1 MKTNQRR
8 SRRKRSQRNQLK
20 KILQIPQINQLVVLD
35 RLPCQV
41 NYCLPSESAWP
52 WFELVLWFFNIKI
65 SDKSH
70 RHSLYSAFPD
80 ISSNQQDHFGEM
92 ELPWSATLP
101 ISPALRSQW
110 QSLLDKNDVIGAVN
124 LFPTIWN
131 SLRVSCSWIVNNQLP
146 KKNKGLNHMTHTLW
160 LIHYESYHI

>member
-1 MKTNQRR
+1 MLFKNE
-8 SRRKRSQRNQLK
+8 N
-20 KILQIPQINQLVVLD
+20 
-35 RLPCQV
+35 
-41 NYCLPSESAWP
+41 
-52 WFELVLWFFNIKI
+52 

-80 ISSNQQDHFGEM
+80 ISSNQQDHYGEM

-146 KKNKGLNHMTHTLW
+146 KKNKGLMTHSL
-160 LIHYESYHI
+160 

>member
-1 MKTNQRR
+1 
-8 SRRKRSQRNQLK
+8 
-20 KILQIPQINQLVVLD
+20 
-35 RLPCQV
+35 
-41 NYCLPSESAWP
+41 
-52 WFELVLWFFNIKI
+52 
-65 SDKSH
+65 
-70 RHSLYSAFPD
+70 
-80 ISSNQQDHFGEM
+80 M

-146 KKNKGLNHMTHTLW
+146 KKNKGLIKYEAYYMTHQKFSVDRSSSPVSRHCW
-160 LIHYESYHI
+160 HGESSSTSAVFCIFITCFQIKRAQKTEFKNFGFVRISWSVRIIRQSREKLYWVD

>member
-1 MKTNQRR
+1 
-8 SRRKRSQRNQLK
+8 
-20 KILQIPQINQLVVLD
+20 
-35 RLPCQV
+35 
-41 NYCLPSESAWP
+41 
-52 WFELVLWFFNIKI
+52 
-65 SDKSH
+65 
-70 RHSLYSAFPD
+70 
-80 ISSNQQDHFGEM
+80 M

-146 KKNKGLNHMTHTLW
+146 KKNKGSIKYDSYYMNHFTW
-160 LIHYESYHI
+160 LINIQRWQKFEPSFKTLLTWWIVSNQRSFLHLHHVSSNRAHTRNWTWKFWPCPNLLISSHYQTITWETVLSWLMLKMLKR